1 MDKEKLNE
9 TIREI
14 NELSEN
20 ELVNK
25 ARLIELA
32 KALTTHYTWE
42 DKEMVDKD
50 QLEIPFEKE

>member
-32 KALTTHYTWE
+32 KALTTYYTWE